1 MNSSM
6 VRNPP
11 PTRTT
16 MRRPLT
22 YDLILLYLYIDTLR
36 SKEIDALALSQEHHL
51 QSLAVR
57 EVVQEFSQLA
67 INRVIL
73 HWHVHLH
80 LLTKLD
86 DLVLVLLH
94 FIFFL
99 LKRGQQRLG
108 GTVRF
113 ICLLLLLYQVV
124 SSDLQITLQFLLL
137 S

>member
-1 MNSSM
+1 
-6 VRNPP
+6 
-11 PTRTT
+11 

-57 EVVQEFSQLA
+57 EVVQEFSQLT

-73 HWHVHLH
+73 HRYVHLH

-108 GTVRF
+108 RTVRF
-113 ICLLLLLYQVV
+113 ISLLLLLYQVV
-124 SSDLQITLQFLLL
+124 SRDLQITLQFLLL